1 MAKDETPGTR
11 APPLPTAPCPHLESC
26 VLFPKFASNP
36 VLHVWQ
42 TYYCRARFESC
53 ARFKLAN
60 QGRPVPVTL
69 LPNGKEMAAQLRPFV
84 GV

>member
-1 MAKDETPGTR
+1 MTSEKD
-11 APPLPTAPCPHLESC
+11 PPLQTLPTAPCPHIESC
-26 VLFPKFASNP
+26 ALFPKFTLTP

-53 ARFKLAN
+53 ARFALAA
-60 QGRPVPVTL
+60 QGQPVPATL
-69 LPNGKEMAAQLRPFV
+69 LPNGREMAAELRPIV